1 MNRTKFITLAGMSIA
16 LVYVFTAFINVK
28 LPLAAQGGLIHLGN
42 VPLFIFA
49 FLYGRKIGAIAG
61 ALGMGLFDLL
71 SGWTMWAPF
80 TFIIVGA
87 MGYLIGSIAEKH
99 HGMGWYSLALVLAC
113 LLKVSGYYIAEG
125 IIYGNWLAPLS
136 SIPGNL
142 CQIGI
147 AAIIA
152 LPVVSILRRQM
163 SSILC

>member
-1 MNRTKFITLAGMSIA
+1 MHRTKFITLAGMSIA

-28 LPLAAQGGLIHLGN
+28 LPIAAQGGLIHLGN

-49 FLYGRKIGAIAG
+49 FLYGRKIGAISG

-80 TFIIVGA
+80 TFIIVGT

-99 HGMGWYSLALVLAC
+99 QSMGWSSLALVLAC
-113 LLKVSGYYIAEG
+113 LLKISGYYIAEG

-147 AAIIA
+147 ASIIA
-152 LPVVSILRRQM
+152 LPIVSILRRQV